1 MDIKPSTGIKS
12 KKMDIKPS
20 TGLPGL
26 DEILH
31 GIRLGDNIVWQVDSI
46 NDYQDLVTPFY
57 TNALEKGI
65 TVIYFR
71 FATHKQLIPD
81 NSGVEIHQLDPKDG
95 FEAFITYI
103 HDVIEKTGPGGYYV
117 FDLFS
122 ELVRG
127 WYSERMI
134 GNFFM
139 LTCPYLYK
147 LDTVAYFALFR
158 NYHSYHAAEP
168 IKNTTQ
174 LLLDVCRY
182 KDHLYIHPLKVD
194 QRYSP
199 TMYMHHRWE
208 NDKFIPITESVNIS
222 EISTSTKWPGLQSA
236 AYRMIGMWE
245 RQFIT
250 AEKTLDLYKHG
261 ECSEETVNK
270 TFDHLVVQLI
280 SRDKRVLELVRKYMT
295 LSDILDTWHH
305 TIGSGMIGGKS
316 IGMLL
321 ARAIIRKDN
330 PKLNNVLAAHESFY
344 IGSDIFYMFLV
355 QNDCWWI
362 RKRQKN
368 PDKLFEETEEAR
380 QRILHGKF
388 PENILRRFSDML
400 DYFGQSPIIVRSSS
414 LLEDNFGNTF
424 SGKYESVFLTNQGT
438 NEQRL
443 EEFIDAVRVV
453 YASAMSEEALA
464 YRAKR
469 GVLGH
474 DEQMALLVQRV
485 SGAIYGE
492 LFYPQLAGVAYS
504 FNPYAWHP
512 DIKPEAGIMRLVF
525 GLGTRAVDRSD
536 DDYTRVVALNAPD
549 KRPEDS
555 ADRIRRYTQR
565 RVDVLNLKENHF
577 ESDYFVDVVKKS
589 PNLPVENFALKD
601 KKMERYARERNI
613 KNIQSWMINFDRFLS
628 ESSFVQNMREMLNTV
643 SDAYNC
649 HVDIEFTANLSSNG
663 NYKINLLQCRPF
675 LIKQVDTVINIPEH
689 IKKDSLLLKVHG
701 SIVGL
706 SRTHNIDR
714 LIYVVPEVYGLL
726 PQQDRYAIARLIGQ
740 LTHLDENDDKSIM
753 LLGPGRW
760 GTSTPSLGVPVT
772 FTEINTVSVLCEID
786 TMAEGIIPDLSL
798 GTHFFNELVEM
809 DMLYIGFSHTKKENI
824 LNQEFLD
831 TAANQFPDLLPNDAA
846 WSKTI
851 RVFEPPQGKRMV
863 LSADHVKQLAVVYLE
878 DV

>member
-1 MDIKPSTGIKS
+1 ME
-12 KKMDIKPS
+12 IKPS

-57 TNALEKGI
+57 KNALENGI
-65 TVIYFR
+65 KVVYFR
-71 FATHKQLIPD
+71 FATHKELVPR
-81 NSGVEIHQLDPKDG
+81 NSGVEIHHLKPEAG

-194 QRYSP
+194 QRHSP
-199 TMYMHHRWE
+199 TMYMQHRWE
-208 NDKFIPITESVNIS
+208 NDKFIPVTESVSIS
-222 EISTSTKWPGLQSA
+222 EISTSAKWPGLQSS
-236 AYRMIGMWE
+236 AYRMVGMWE
-245 RQFIT
+245 RQFIA
-250 AEKTLDLYKHG
+250 AEKTLDLYTHG

-270 TFDHLVVQLI
+270 VFDRLVVQLI
-280 SRDKRVLELVRKYMT
+280 SRDERVLELVKKYMT
-295 LSDILDTWHH
+295 LSDVLDTWRH

-330 PKLNNVLAAHESFY
+330 PQLNDMLAAHESFY

-362 RKRQKN
+362 RKRQKS
-368 PDKLFEETEEAR
+368 PEKLFEETEKAR
-380 QRILHGKF
+380 QRILRGKF
-388 PENILRRFSDML
+388 PDNILRRFSDML
-400 DYFGQSPIIVRSSS
+400 YYFGQSPIIVRSSS

-438 NEQRL
+438 HEQRL
-443 EEFIDAVRVV
+443 EEFINAVRVV
-453 YASAMSEEALA
+453 YASAMSEDALA

-485 SGAIYGE
+485 SGGIYGD

-512 DIKPEAGIMRLVF
+512 DIEPEAGMMRLVF

-555 ADRIRRYTQR
+555 VDSIRRYTQR

-577 ESDYFVDVVKKS
+577 ESDYFVDVVKQS
-589 PNLPVENFALKD
+589 PGLPVERFALRD
-601 KKMERYARERNI
+601 REMERYARERNI

-628 ESSFVQNMREMLNTV
+628 ESSFVKNMREMLNTV
-643 SDAYNC
+643 HNAYKC
-649 HVDIEFTANLSSNG
+649 HVDIEFTANLSKNG
-663 NYKINLLQCRPF
+663 GYKINLLQCRPF
-675 LIKQVDTVINIPEH
+675 LIKQVDTVITIPKS
-689 IKKDSLLLKVHG
+689 IKPENLILEAHG
-701 SIVGL
+701 CIVGL

-714 LIYVVPEVYGLL
+714 LIYVVPEVYGHLH
-726 PQQDRYAIARLIGQ
+726 QQDRYAVARLIGQ

-772 FTEINTVSVLCEID
+772 FTEINTVSMLCEID

-809 DMLYIGFSHTKKENI
+809 DMLYIGFSNEKKENI
-824 LNQEFLD
+824 LNQDFLD
-831 TAANQFPDLLPNDAA
+831 TTANQFPDLLPDDASWA
-846 WSKTI
+846 KSI
-851 RVFEPPQGKRMV
+851 RVFEPPQGKKIV
-863 LSADHVKQLAVVYLE
+863 LSADHLKQLAVVYLE

>member
-1 MDIKPSTGIKS
+1 MIN
-12 KKMDIKPS
+12 IKPS

-46 NDYQDLVTPFY
+46 NDYLELVKPFY
-57 TNALEKGI
+57 KTALEKNI
-65 TVIYFR
+65 KVVYFR
-71 FATHKQLIPD
+71 FAAHKQLIPK
-81 NSGVEIHQLDPKDG
+81 NSGVEIHYLKPEEG

-103 HDVIEKTGPGGYYV
+103 HEIIEKVGPGGYYV

-182 KDHLYIHPLKVD
+182 KKQLYIHPLKVD
-194 QRYSP
+194 QRHSP
-199 TMYMHHRWE
+199 TMFMHHRWE
-208 NDKFIPITESVNIS
+208 KDKFIPITESVKIS
-222 EISTSTKWPGLQSA
+222 EISSSSKWPGLQSA
-236 AYRMIGMWE
+236 AYRMVGMWE
-245 RQFIT
+245 RQFIA
-250 AEKTLDLYKHG
+250 AEKTLDLFVHE
-261 ECSEETVNK
+261 ECSKEIVKN
-270 TFDHLVVQLI
+270 TFDRLAIQLI
-280 SRDKRVLELVRKYMT
+280 TRDERVLELVRKYMT
-295 LSDILDTWHH
+295 LSDLLDIWRH
-305 TIGSGMIGGKS
+305 TIGSGMIGGKA

-321 ARAIIRKDN
+321 ARAVIRKDN
-330 PKLNNVLAAHESFY
+330 PELNNMLAAHESFY

-362 RKRQKN
+362 RKRQKS

-380 QRILHGKF
+380 QRILCGKF
-388 PENILRRFSDML
+388 PDNILKRFSDML

-438 NEQRL
+438 HTQRL

-512 DIKPEAGIMRLVF
+512 DINPEAGMMRLVF

-555 ADRIRRYTQR
+555 ADSIRHYTQR

-577 ESDYFVDVVKKS
+577 QSDYFIDVVKQS
-589 PNLPVENFALKD
+589 PNLPVERFALKD
-601 KKMERYARERNI
+601 KEIERYAQERKI
-613 KNIQSWMINFDRFLS
+613 KNMQSWMINFDRFLAD
-628 ESSFVQNMREMLNTV
+628 SSFVKNIQEMIKTV
-643 SDAYNC
+643 RKAYNC
-649 HVDIEFTANLSSNG
+649 HVDIEFSANLSDNG
-663 NYKINLLQCRPF
+663 FKINLLQCRPF
-675 LIKQVDTVINIPEH
+675 LIKQVDTIVTIPE
-689 IKKDSLLLKVHG
+689 IIERKNLILEAHG

-706 SRTHNIDR
+706 SRTHDIDR
-714 LIYVVPEVYGLL
+714 LIYVVPEIYGRL
-726 PQQDRYAIARLIGQ
+726 PQQDRYTIARLIGQ
-740 LTHLDENDDKSIM
+740 LTHLDETEEKSIM

-772 FTEINTVSVLCEID
+772 FTEINTVSMLCEID
-786 TMAEGIIPDLSL
+786 SMGEGIIPDLSL

-809 DMLYIGFSHTKKENI
+809 DMLYIGFSNAKKENI
-824 LNQEFLD
+824 LNQKFLD
-831 TAANQFPDLLPNDAA
+831 SATNLFSNLLPNETE
-846 WSKTI
+846 WSKII
-851 RVFEPPQGKRMV
+851 RVFEPSQGKRMI
-863 LSADHVKQLAVVYLE
+863 LTADHLKQKAVVYLNKM
-878 DV
+878 

>member
-1 MDIKPSTGIKS
+1 MRGAYANPKNQI
-12 KKMDIKPS
+12 MEFKPS

-31 GIRLGDNIVWQVDSI
+31 GIRPGDNIVWQVDSVD
-46 NDYQDLVTPFY
+46 DYHELVKPFY
-57 TNALEKGI
+57 THALESGKK
-65 TVIYFR
+65 VVYFR
-71 FATHKQLIPD
+71 FATHKELVQQG
-81 NSGVEIHQLDPKDG
+81 SGVEIHQLNPEGG

-103 HDVIEKTGPGGYYV
+103 HDVIKKTGPGGYYV

-139 LTCPYLYK
+139 LTCPYLFR
-147 LDTVAYFALFR
+147 LDTVAYFAIFR

-168 IKNTTQ
+168 IKKTTQ

-182 KDHLYIHPLKVD
+182 KKKLYIHPLKVD
-194 QRYSP
+194 QRHSP

-208 NDKFIPITESVNIS
+208 NDKFIPVTKSVNIS
-222 EISTSTKWPGLQSA
+222 EISTSTKWPGLQST

-245 RQFIT
+245 RQFIA
-250 AEKTLDLYKHG
+250 AEKTLDLYTHD
-261 ECSEETVNK
+261 ECSEELVSK
-270 TFDHLVVQLI
+270 AFDKLVVQLI
-280 SRDKRVLELVRKYMT
+280 SRDERMLELVRKYMT
-295 LSDILDTWHH
+295 LSDILDIWRH

-316 IGMLL
+316 TGMLL
-321 ARAIIRKDN
+321 ARAVIRKDN
-330 PKLNNVLAAHESFY
+330 PDLNKILAAHESFY

-362 RKRQKN
+362 RKRQKL
-368 PDKLFEETEEAR
+368 PDKLFEETEEAC

-388 PENILRRFSDML
+388 PDYILRRFSDML

-424 SGKYESVFLTNQGT
+424 SGKYESIFLTNQGT
-438 NEQRL
+438 HEQRL
-443 EEFIDAVRVV
+443 EEFVDAVRVI

-469 GVLGH
+469 GVLGL

-485 SGAIYGE
+485 SGAIYGP
-492 LFYPQLAGVAYS
+492 LFYPQLAGVSYS

-512 DIKPEAGIMRLVF
+512 SIDPEAGMMRLVF

-536 DDYTRVVALNAPD
+536 DDYTRVVALNAPE

-555 ADRIRRYTQR
+555 LDRIRHYTQR

-577 ESDYFVDVVKKS
+577 ESDYFVDVVKRS
-589 PNLPVENFALKD
+589 PGLPVERFALRD
-601 KKMERYARERNI
+601 KEVERYARERNF
-613 KNIQSWMINFDRFLS
+613 KNIKSWMINFDRFLS
-628 ESSFVQNMREMLNTV
+628 DSTFIQNIREMLNTV
-643 SDAYNC
+643 RDAYNC
-649 HVDIEFTANLSSNG
+649 HVDIEFTTNLLNDGSF
-663 NYKINLLQCRPF
+663 KINLLQCRPF
-675 LIKQVDTVINIPEH
+675 LIKQVDTIVTIPKS
-689 IKKDSLLLKVHG
+689 IKRENLLLEAHG

-714 LIYVVPEVYGLL
+714 LIYVVPEVYGRLS
-726 PQQDRYAIARLIGQ
+726 QQDRYTIARLIGK
-740 LTHLDENDDKSIM
+740 LTHLDENDEKSIM

-760 GTSTPSLGVPVT
+760 GTSTPSLGVPVS
-772 FTEINTVSVLCEID
+772 FTEINTVSMLCEID

-809 DMLYIGFSHTKKENI
+809 DMLYIGFSNAKKENV

-831 TAANQFPDLLPNDAA
+831 TATNLFPDLLPDAAA
-846 WSKTI
+846 WSKII
-851 RVFEPPQGKRMV
+851 RVFEPPGGKRIV
-863 LSADHVKQLAVVYLE
+863 LSADHMKQLAVVYL
-878 DV
+878 DDIN